1 MAAKGYVVISESI
14 WVNAKSVAQ
23 FTSILVMLV
32 ALEFSTW
39 QTGILAGAALPEM
52 VFTLPVLF
60 AQILIWVSVALTLV
74 SGFQY
79 VWAGR
84 RYFAD
89 GSRGEK

>member
-1 MAAKGYVVISESI
+1 MPNGIWGKAKT
-14 WVNAKSVAQ
+14 VAQ

-60 AQILIWVSVALTLV
+60 AQILIWVPMAAGAKNRCGLFPKVDYNGNEAWF
-74 SGFQY
+74 SG
-79 VWAGR
+79 R
-84 RYFAD
+84 
-89 GSRGEK
+89 